1 MISNKLPK
9 MFYGGDYNPE
19 QYDQATHIED
29 LRMFKL
35 AGIDIA
41 TINVFSWA
49 LNQPDEDTYNFEW
62 LDQLIDSLYNN
73 GVHVCLATSTAA
85 HPAWMATKYPDVL
98 RVDTD
103 GHKRKFGGRHN
114 SCPNS
119 PTYRKYSERIALK
132 LAERYKD
139 HPAILVWHVSNEYG
153 GECYCDN
160 CAAGFRVWLKEKYG
174 TLDNLNRAWNAN
186 FWGHTFYDWEEI
198 VPPTNLSE
206 HWGNNNSTFQGI
218 SLDYS
223 RFNSDGILDCYRLE
237 YDAIKS
243 VIPDSVITTN
253 LMGFF
258 KPLDYFKW
266 AKYMDIISWD
276 SYPGLDTPVSFTA
289 MAHDLM
295 RGLKDGQP
303 FMLMEQTPSQQNW
316 QAYNSLKRPGV
327 MRLWSYQAVAHGADT
342 IMFFQMR
349 RSAGACEKYHGAVI
363 EHVGHENTRVFRE
376 VAEVGRELQLLG
388 DKTLDSVTESRV
400 GILFDWENWWAVE
413 KSSGPTI
420 ALNYVDQV
428 HKYYAALFRRNISTD
443 IISVDS
449 DFSKY
454 DVVIAPVLYM
464 VKPGVAKKL
473 EDFVQAGGTFLTTF
487 FSGIVNENDLVT
499 LGGYPGE
506 LRKMLGIW
514 VEEIDALFPDKHNK
528 IVLKN
533 KLGDLQ
539 GEYNCGLL
547 CDLLHSEGAEVLAEY
562 AQDFYQGMPVLTRNK
577 FGKGEAWYLASDP
590 DDAFVDDLLKSICDS
605 KGILPL
611 LETPAGVEVSRRSKN
626 GQDYLFVMNHNANEE
641 VFDLGQLQACDLLT
655 ETDLNG
661 SVQIAGRGVQILELK

>member
-1 MISNKLPK
+1 MISSKLPK

-19 QYDQATHIED
+19 QYDHATHVED

-35 AGIDIA
+35 AGIDMA
-41 TINVFSWA
+41 TINVFAWA
-49 LNQPDEDTYNFEW
+49 LNQPDEDTYNFER
-62 LDQLIDSLYNN
+62 LDQLIDSLYDS
-73 GVHVCLATSTAA
+73 GVYICLGTSTAA

-98 RVDTD
+98 RVDTN
-103 GHKRKFGGRHN
+103 GQKRKFGGRHN

-119 PTYRKYSERIALK
+119 PTYRKYSERMALK

-153 GECYCDN
+153 GDCYCDN
-160 CAAGFRVWLKEKYG
+160 CAAGFRVWLKEQYG
-174 TLDNLNRAWNAN
+174 TMDNLNRAWNTN

-198 VPPTNLSE
+198 VPASNLSE
-206 HWGNNNSTFQGI
+206 HWGNNSSTFQGI
-218 SLDYS
+218 SLDYA
-223 RFNSDGILDCYRLE
+223 RFNSDGMLDCYRLE

-243 VIPDSVITTN
+243 VIPESLITTN
-253 LMGFF
+253 MMGFY

-276 SYPGLDTPVSFTA
+276 SYPGLDTPISFTA

-295 RGLKDGQP
+295 RGLKGGQP

-327 MRLWSYQAVAHGADT
+327 MRLWSYQAIAHGADT
-342 IMFFQMR
+342 VLFFQMR

-376 VAEVGRELQLLG
+376 VAELGRELQLLG
-388 DKTLDSVTESRV
+388 DTTLDTVTESKV
-400 GILFDWENWWAVE
+400 GILFDWDNWWAAE

-443 IISVDS
+443 IISIDS

-454 DVVIAPVLYM
+454 DIVIAPVLYM
-464 VKPGVAKKL
+464 VKTGVAKKL

-487 FSGIVNENDLVT
+487 FSGIVNETDMVT

-514 VEEIDALFPDKHNK
+514 VEEVDALYPDKYNK
-528 IVLKN
+528 IVMKN
-533 KLGDLQ
+533 TLGDLQ

-562 AQDFYQGMPVLTRNK
+562 GEDFYQGMPVLTRNK
-577 FGKGEAWYLASDP
+577 FGKGEAWYVASDP
-590 DDAFVDDLLKSICDS
+590 DDKFIDGLLKSICDA
-605 KGILPL
+605 KGIEPL
-611 LETPAGVEVSRRSKN
+611 LETPTGVEVSRRSKD
-626 GQDYLFVMNHNANEE
+626 GQDFLFIMNHNATEQAVE
-641 VFDLGQLQACDLLT
+641 LGQLQVRDLLT
-655 ETDLNG
+655 ETDLTG
-661 SVQIAGRGVQILELK
+661 SVQIAGQGVQILKMK